1 MVPIPGVCTD
11 YTGGVISHE
20 STEGHTW
27 GRQEKRSSTYVAP
40 RGQSEEETA
49 LEASLYPYST
59 RWNKEFQM
67 SDLPLFPLG
76 GGILIR
82 PGRSYFQAL
91 TRYPILQNE

>member
-1 MVPIPGVCTD
+1 
-11 YTGGVISHE
+11 
-20 STEGHTW
+20 
-27 GRQEKRSSTYVAP
+27 
-40 RGQSEEETA
+40 
-49 LEASLYPYST
+49 
-59 RWNKEFQM
+59 M